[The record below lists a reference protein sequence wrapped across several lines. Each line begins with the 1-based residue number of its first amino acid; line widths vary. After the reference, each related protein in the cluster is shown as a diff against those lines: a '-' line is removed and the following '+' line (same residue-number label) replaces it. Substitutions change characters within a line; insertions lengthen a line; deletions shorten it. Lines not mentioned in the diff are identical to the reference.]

1 MCEGCE
7 MYGKDGGYWYLNPE
21 NFARRI
27 YKWRKTAADAKTGAG
42 ENPAAEAGDA
52 SMIGEMGS
60 MASANIDMKVLD
72 PEQYTRRV
80 AEEGKKFRGL
90 AQVIMLEEAQEMME
104 LCWPITA
111 MTCACRRQTKGVK
124 DEENFSC
131 MGMGP
136 GMYKWERWP
145 QIYHGGVQF
154 LTPDEA
160 KSFLAKLNKIGLV
173 HIAETHGAPYTGGI
187 CNCEMPLC
195 SQLRARLEH
204 DVPFSVNK
212 GHYLAE
218 IDPEACTGCLQ
229 CMTRC
234 HFDALHLHSGTRTV
248 AVDAFKCFG
257 CGNCRTPCPADC
269 ISMVERVEVPAVKDM
284 W

>member
-1 MCEGCE
+1 MCEACE
-7 MYGKDGGYWYLNPE
+7 RFGKDGEYWYFNAE
-21 NFARRI
+21 NYARRI
-27 YKWRKTAADAKTGAG
+27 YKWRKVEAESTGAG
-42 ENPAAEAGDA
+42 EKSGAEPGDA
-52 SMIGEMGS
+52 ALIGAMG
-60 MASANIDMKVLD
+60 AISAANVDMKVLE
-72 PEQYTRRV
+72 PEKY
-80 AEEGKKFRGL
+80 AERLEASAKANRGL
-90 AQVIMLEEAQEMME
+90 AQVLTLEEAQQIMDI
-104 LCWPITA
+104 CWPITS

-124 DEENFSC
+124 DEDNFSC

-160 KSFLAKLNKIGLV
+160 KDFLDEINKMGLV

-204 DVPFSVNK
+204 GSDFSVKK
-212 GHYLAE
+212 GHYVAD
-218 IDPEACTGCLQ
+218 IDAEACNGCGL
-229 CMTRC
+229 CTSRC
-234 HFDALHLHSGTRTV
+234 HFDALRIHTGTGKV
-248 AVDAFKCFG
+248 MVDAFNCFG
-257 CGNCRTPCPADC
+257 CGNCRRPCKKGAVTM
-269 ISMVERVEVPAVKDM
+269 IERASLPVVAEM

>member
-1 MCEGCE
+1 
-7 MYGKDGGYWYLNPE
+7 MYGKDGEYWYFNPE
-21 NFARRI
+21 NYARRI
-27 YKWRKTAADAKTGAG
+27 YKWRKAAGEQTGAG
-42 ENPAAEAGDA
+42 ENPNAEAGDA
-52 SMIGEMGS
+52 SMIGNMGA
-60 MASANIDMKVLD
+60 MAAANIDMKVLD
-72 PEQYTRRV
+72 PEQYNRRV
-80 AEEGKKFRGL
+80 EEEGKKFRGL
-90 AQVIMLEEAQEMME
+90 AQVIMLEEAQKMME

-111 MTCACRRQTKGVK
+111 MTCTCRRMAKGVK

-160 KSFLAKLNKIGLV
+160 KDFLAKVNKMGLV

-187 CNCEMPLC
+187 CNCELPLC
-195 SQLRARLEH
+195 GQLRSRLEH
-204 DVPFSVNK
+204 NVPFSVYK
-212 GHYLAE
+212 GHYVAE
-218 IDPEACTGCLQ
+218 IDPEACTGCGQ
-229 CMTRC
+229 CTARC
-234 HFDALHLHSGTRTV
+234 HFDALHIHAGIKKM

-257 CGNCRTPCPADC
+257 CGNCRTVCPVDC
-269 ISMVERVEVPAVKDM
+269 ISMQERAKIPAVANM